1 MSKEFH
7 TAIRNRLHDLGHP
20 VTHPQTKELI
30 EGFWEEVKAEA
41 ERSGRFRINDFG
53 AFFWKQAP
61 ARMAHNP
68 RTGERVK
75 VPARNKFKF
84 KSYIDE

>member
-20 VTHPQTKELI
+20 ATHAQTKELI
-30 EGFWEEVKAEA
+30 EGFWEEIREEV
-41 ERSGRFRINDFG
+41 ERSGRFRIQGFG

-68 RTGERVK
+68 RTGERVT
-75 VPARNKFKF
+75 VAARNKFKF